1 MQNLPPLRVVELTE
15 ARNSG
20 LQPHRL
26 QILQQPQI
34 GRITK
39 STPQDHDDSKTTTAR
54 NKGVFPLEP
63 ALTVAYTL
71 NNNDPSQFHRAS
83 PYIFSMVTVESLDPQ
98 QATEPDTL
106 SGRLSSS
113 LHKFRLPDGQEQCVF
128 VFHALFIKY
137 PGMYRLRCHV
147 FEMRQGFSGLYAEKV
162 AEIYGGVMQV
172 SADKAAAPTRAS
184 TKLTRDLHDQGVKV
198 KLKKE
203 SVRRRKSQTDV
214 WTADRTSGNVV
225 AGSNPVNHPT
235 YRALPVQTGAVAPAP
250 NNSVDITRRLS
261 YTHQRMNTGRPAPAP
276 VHSHGEDISHRMNTG
291 FAAPA
296 PAHSHGEDMRH
307 RMTYHDMNNGA
318 AAAWNAG
325 TFQAAPVT
333 NSAEAF
339 PLYTRADT
347 FQATPL
353 SSGASPFSLYGP
365 ADLRA
370 LQAGTMQVPNMY
382 NLVQAPN
389 MYNLG
394 GQMPNTYNGVGTYQ
408 VPPMNSGAVGGQV
421 PNMCNGAGTFQTPAT
436 STGSDRPNRQN
447 KKTGSN
453 VPKAPVAHDGANTAQ
468 VAPAENGASTT
479 QVAPAENGVKVSQA
493 PAMSTS
499 VAVPVNFG
507 TGMFADFNFVDAYG
521 TYWSQ

>member
-1 MQNLPPLRVVELTE
+1 M
-15 ARNSG
+15 
-20 LQPHRL
+20 
-26 QILQQPQI
+26 
-34 GRITK
+34 
-39 STPQDHDDSKTTTAR
+39 
-54 NKGVFPLEP
+54 
-63 ALTVAYTL
+63 
-71 NNNDPSQFHRAS
+71 
-83 PYIFSMVTVESLDPQ
+83 
-98 QATEPDTL
+98 
-106 SGRLSSS
+106 
-113 LHKFRLPDGQEQCVF
+113 
-128 VFHALFIKY
+128 
-137 PGMYRLRCHV
+137 
-147 FEMRQGFSGLYAEKV
+147 
-162 AEIYGGVMQV
+162 
-172 SADKAAAPTRAS
+172 
-184 TKLTRDLHDQGVKV
+184 
-198 KLKKE
+198 
-203 SVRRRKSQTDV
+203 
-214 WTADRTSGNVV
+214 
-225 AGSNPVNHPT
+225 
-235 YRALPVQTGAVAPAP
+235 QTGAVAPAP

-499 VAVPVNFG
+499 VDVPVNFG